1 MRARDAKPYYRLRT
15 IIAWK
20 ADPQRADGSFPGTF
34 HELLDCGHKGFTVR
48 SLSNR
53 YVGKRGCVGC
63 DVA

>member
-34 HELLDCGHKGFTVR
+34 HEVLDCGHDGHTVR

-53 YVGKRGCVGC
+53 YEGKRGCVGC